1 MSATLY
7 ALVVL
12 QGTGLSFSPGYTSA
26 SECMQQYK
34 GPYVSCFAYDPDST
48 SWTAFFKLP
57 TGGFRTVGSIN
68 SEDECKRYIGAFKDD
83 VPAAC
88 RQLALP
94 ATCSAACRLP
104 TGDNSPPPPP
114 PPAMPEKTMKPGEPF
129 AQPSND
135 IQVNGRR
142 YTRLG
147 SLFWAPMPSE
157 DTFASFLAQPE
168 QRKRAKPVMAARRQ
182 QYAPN
187 PFDLIASLF
196 VGSW

>member
-1 MSATLY
+1 
-7 ALVVL
+7 
-12 QGTGLSFSPGYTSA
+12 
-26 SECMQQYK
+26 
-34 GPYVSCFAYDPDST
+34 
-48 SWTAFFKLP
+48 
-57 TGGFRTVGSIN
+57 
-68 SEDECKRYIGAFKDD
+68 
-83 VPAAC
+83 
-88 RQLALP
+88 
-94 ATCSAACRLP
+94 
-104 TGDNSPPPPP
+104 
-114 PPAMPEKTMKPGEPF
+114 MPEKTMKPGEPF

-147 SLFWAPMPSE
+147 TLFWAPMPSE

-196 VGSW
+196 VGRW